1 VTRGGSETAR
11 VIPGRHVVSVGL
23 PEKVPPHGWTWRR
36 LTDIAQLETGHT
48 PSKSMPEYWDG
59 DIPWLGIKDARVCH
73 GEIIWDTSRHITA
86 GGLEN
91 SSARLLPKGTVCLS
105 RTASVGY
112 VTILGVPMATSQDFV
127 NWICGESLDPKFL
140 MLALLAEGKDLLRF
154 GKGSTHTTIYF
165 PEVRAFYLC
174 LPSLAEQAR
183 IVASVEHI
191 RAFCLRVREALD
203 GIYDLIERFREAVLE
218 AAFCGNLTAGWR
230 GTNPQLEP
238 ADSILTRIETER
250 RRLWRGSEA
259 AKVVGGVFE
268 DNRRKSRREEPE
280 PIDYPNL
287 PSLPEGWLWSSL
299 ASVQASEPNSLIDGP
314 FGSRLKT
321 EDYVDSGARVIRLGN
336 VGVGEFIESDRAFIS
351 QAKFESLYRH
361 AVFPGDL
368 VIAALA
374 EPVGRAM
381 ILPSDIGPAI
391 VKADCVRLKVH
402 SAILSR
408 YVMHALN
415 SPGGRLH
422 AEAAAHGVGRL
433 RINMGDMRRLPLPV
447 APRAEQEEIV
457 REIDAAFL
465 CLKALGNW
473 IEEIKRDLDLLERS
487 ILAKA
492 FRGELVR

>member
-1 VTRGGSETAR
+1 
-11 VIPGRHVVSVGL
+11 
-23 PEKVPPHGWTWRR
+23 
-36 LTDIAQLETGHT
+36 
-48 PSKSMPEYWDG
+48 
-59 DIPWLGIKDARVCH
+59 
-73 GEIIWDTSRHITA
+73 
-86 GGLEN
+86 
-91 SSARLLPKGTVCLS
+91 
-105 RTASVGY
+105 
-112 VTILGVPMATSQDFV
+112 
-127 NWICGESLDPKFL
+127 
-140 MLALLAEGKDLLRF
+140 
-154 GKGSTHTTIYF
+154 
-165 PEVRAFYLC
+165 
-174 LPSLAEQAR
+174 
-183 IVASVEHI
+183 
-191 RAFCLRVREALD
+191 
-203 GIYDLIERFREAVLE
+203 
-218 AAFCGNLTAGWR
+218 
-230 GTNPQLEP
+230 
-238 ADSILTRIETER
+238 
-250 RRLWRGSEA
+250 
-259 AKVVGGVFE
+259 
-268 DNRRKSRREEPE
+268 
-280 PIDYPNL
+280 
-287 PSLPEGWLWSSL
+287 LWSSL

-336 VGVGEFIESDRAFIS
+336 VGVGEFIERDRAFIS

-473 IEEIKRDLDLLERS
+473 IEEIKRDLDLL
-487 ILAKA
+487 
-492 FRGELVR
+492 